1 MKNLFKILINQS
13 KLVILIYI
21 LLGILLG
28 FYSIKNLKI
37 NTSTDSLINNNLDFK
52 LNQKNLKKSFE
63 ILNNNILIRI
73 KSLNKSK
80 ASEICI
86 KIVEE
91 LKKNS
96 SISFVYS
103 PNLDKVFKKNFFLFL
118 TEIEKE
124 EIVNKLYEYQPFLSQ
139 INNNKSKLGGFNN
152 LIEIY
157 LKDDS
162 NQKKSI

>member
-1 MKNLFKILINQS
+1 MKNFFKIIIVQS

-21 LLGILLG
+21 LLGIFLG
-28 FYSIKNLKI
+28 IYSIKNLKI
-37 NTSTDSLINNNLDFK
+37 NTSPDSLINNNLDFK

-73 KSLNKSK
+73 KSLDKSK

-86 KIVEE
+86 KIVDE
-91 LKKNS
+91 LTKSN

-118 TEIEKE
+118 NEIEKE
-124 EIVNKLYEYQPFLSQ
+124 EIVNKLC
-139 INNNKSKLGGFNN
+139 
-152 LIEIY
+152 
-157 LKDDS
+157 
-162 NQKKSI
+162 

>member
-21 LLGILLG
+21 LLGIFLG

-96 SISFVYS
+96 SISFCV
-103 PNLDKVFKKNFFLFL
+103 
-118 TEIEKE
+118 
-124 EIVNKLYEYQPFLSQ
+124 LS
-139 INNNKSKLGGFNN
+139 
-152 LIEIY
+152 
-157 LKDDS
+157 
-162 NQKKSI
+162 

>member
-80 ASEICI
+80 ASEICTNCRRI
-86 KIVEE
+86 K
-91 LKKNS
+91 
-96 SISFVYS
+96 
-103 PNLDKVFKKNFFLFL
+103 
-118 TEIEKE
+118 KE
-124 EIVNKLYEYQPFLSQ
+124 
-139 INNNKSKLGGFNN
+139 
-152 LIEIY
+152 
-157 LKDDS
+157 
-162 NQKKSI
+162 

>member
-91 LKKNS
+91 LKK
-96 SISFVYS
+96 
-103 PNLDKVFKKNFFLFL
+103 
-118 TEIEKE
+118 E
-124 EIVNKLYEYQPFLSQ
+124 
-139 INNNKSKLGGFNN
+139 
-152 LIEIY
+152 
-157 LKDDS
+157 
-162 NQKKSI
+162 